1 MQIQHAEQTRMQ
13 DRTVMD
19 ILGAKQL
26 QQDNVSSAASSN
38 ISAGDSQITDW
49 IQLAIEIEECQ

>member
-1 MQIQHAEQTRMQ
+1 
-13 DRTVMD
+13 MD

-26 QQDNVSSAASSN
+26 EQDKASAAASMDITSRDSS
-38 ISAGDSQITDW
+38 ITDW